1 MRVALRC
8 LAAGFPATG
17 ARVRVLNVWPLRHG
31 ACFWGGV
38 TFFEKAALTV
48 VLMPLALS
56 FVLVLWA

>member
-1 MRVALRC
+1 MPRGRL
-8 LAAGFPATG
+8 GPTG
-17 ARVRVLNVWPLRHG
+17 AKVRVVNIRAVRHG